1 MSVAVGDKSSDM
13 MAESLGTST
22 QGEYMVSSL
31 SIGFM
36 NAGSGRRPWW
46 RNLFL
51 RLLQILQYLVDH
63 LKTLRC
69 AHRDQ
74 QPRVLMKAQRRRIGF
89 TEHLPAGFDG
99 RGNALD

>member
-1 MSVAVGDKSSDM
+1 MSEAVVGDKSSDM
-13 MAESLGTST
+13 MAESIDTSA
-22 QGEYMVSSL
+22 QGEYVVSSL

-36 NAGSGRRPWW
+36 NAGSRRRWT
-46 RNLFL
+46 RCL
-51 RLLQILQYLVDH
+51 RLLQILQHLIDH
-63 LKTLRC
+63 LKTLRS

-74 QPRVLMKAQRRRIGF
+74 QARVLMKAQLRRIGF